1 VRLVVVGCPKLGWN
15 HSFLTGF
22 YVTMTVT
29 VLLLVVHNFPSLYVR
44 VVVVG
49 VAAGG
54 GRGLVLGRRGRVRGG
69 GLGGRGGGVGG
80 GVVGVG
86 GAGGRLDLAHHGT
99 VHGRGGFANFVT
111 WRLNFR

>member
-1 VRLVVVGCPKLGWN
+1 MRLVVVGCPKLGWN

-69 GLGGRGGGVGG
+69 GLGGRGGGVG
-80 GVVGVG
+80 VG
-86 GAGGRLDLAHHGT
+86 GADHGT

>member
-1 VRLVVVGCPKLGWN
+1 MFKYI
-15 HSFLTGF
+15 T

-29 VLLLVVHNFPSLYVR
+29 VLLLVVHNFTSLYVR

-49 VAAGG
+49 VAAAG
-54 GRGLVLGRRGRVRGG
+54 GRGLVLGRRGRV
-69 GLGGRGGGVGG
+69 RGGGVGG

-99 VHGRGGFANFVT
+99 VHGRGGFAN
-111 WRLNFR
+111 

>member
-1 VRLVVVGCPKLGWN
+1 MFKYI
-15 HSFLTGF
+15 T

-69 GLGGRGGGVGG
+69 GLGGRGGGVG
-80 GVVGVG
+80 VG
-86 GAGGRLDLAHHGT
+86 GAGGRLDLADHGT
-99 VHGRGGFANFVT
+99 VHGRGGFAN
-111 WRLNFR
+111 

>member
-1 VRLVVVGCPKLGWN
+1 MFKYI
-15 HSFLTGF
+15 T

-69 GLGGRGGGVGG
+69 GLGGRGGGVG
-80 GVVGVG
+80 VG

-99 VHGRGGFANFVT
+99 VHGRGGFAN
-111 WRLNFR
+111 

>member
-1 VRLVVVGCPKLGWN
+1 MFKYI
-15 HSFLTGF
+15 T

-29 VLLLVVHNFPSLYVR
+29 VLLLVVHNFTSLYVR

-69 GLGGRGGGVGG
+69 GLGGRGG
-80 GVVGVG
+80 VVGVG

-99 VHGRGGFANFVT
+99 VHGRGGFAN
-111 WRLNFR
+111 